1 MKKKLL
7 FLLAIELIISSAIIF
22 SSCDSDEE
30 SEPVKSSSVES
41 ISDSEEGPGDD
52 STTEQKKNEETEYI
66 EVTVS
71 STEYIYEN
79 KTITFEDL
87 KDEILNTT
95 ISQVKITDDDASQK
109 AYRQLTDFLDDNSIE
124 YFNEE

>member
-30 SEPVKSSSVES
+30 SESVKSSSVES

-79 KTITFEDL
+79 KTISFEDL

>member
-1 MKKKLL
+1 MIQQLSKR
-7 FLLAIELIISSAIIF
+7 
-22 SSCDSDEE
+22 
-30 SEPVKSSSVES
+30 
-41 ISDSEEGPGDD
+41 
-52 STTEQKKNEETEYI
+52 KNEETEYI

-95 ISQVKITDDDASQK
+95 ISQVKITDDDVSQK

-124 YFNEE
+124 YFYEE

>member
-1 MKKKLL
+1 M
-7 FLLAIELIISSAIIF
+7 
-22 SSCDSDEE
+22 E
-30 SEPVKSSSVES
+30 SVKSSSVES

-95 ISQVKITDDDASQK
+95 ISQVKITDDDVSQK

-124 YFNEE
+124 YFYEE

>member
-1 MKKKLL
+1 M
-7 FLLAIELIISSAIIF
+7 
-22 SSCDSDEE
+22 E
-30 SEPVKSSSVES
+30 SVKSSSVES

-124 YFNEE
+124 YFYAE

>member
-1 MKKKLL
+1 M
-7 FLLAIELIISSAIIF
+7 
-22 SSCDSDEE
+22 E
-30 SEPVKSSSVES
+30 SVKSSSVES

-124 YFNEE
+124 YFYEE